1 MEPVCDGRAWRMD
14 FRLFLWVLVF
24 LDDPYISTLILCT
37 YLAGVLSVICEFEL
51 KTFYFGEA
59 RTFLKLENSF
69 EVL

>member
-1 MEPVCDGRAWRMD
+1 MD

-37 YLAGVLSVICEFEL
+37 YLAGVLSVICAFEL

-59 RTFLKLENSF
+59 RERF
-69 EVL
+69 